1 MFVLQNVKTNNME
14 TTANTVI
21 TIEAIVNAPI
31 ETIWKTWTEPQH
43 ITKWNH
49 ASDDWHSP
57 RAENDLRVG
66 GKFLTRMEAKDGSF
80 GFDFGGTY
88 NEVKPNELIVYTIG
102 DGRKVN
108 VAFTKGGNAT
118 KITTSFE
125 AENTNPVEMQKGGWQ
140 AILNNFKKYAESMT

>member
-1 MFVLQNVKTNNME
+1 ME
-14 TTANTVI
+14 TAANTVI

-31 ETIWKTWTEPQH
+31 ETIWKTWNEPEH

-66 GKFLTRMEAKDGSF
+66 GKFLIRMEAKDGSF

-88 NEVKPNELIVYTIG
+88 DEVEPNQLISYSIG
-102 DGRKVN
+102 DGRKVK
-108 VAFTKGGNAT
+108 VVFAKEGNAT

-125 AENTNPVEMQKGGWQ
+125 AETTNPVEMQKGGWQ
-140 AILNNFKKYAESMT
+140 AILNNFKKYAESVA

>member
-1 MFVLQNVKTNNME
+1 ME
-14 TTANTVI
+14 TTVNPII

-31 ETIWKTWTEPQH
+31 ETIWKTWTEPEH

-80 GFDFGGTY
+80 GFDFAGTY
-88 NEVKPNELIVYTIG
+88 DEVKPNELIVYTIG
-102 DGRKVN
+102 DGRKVK
-108 VAFTKGGNAT
+108 VVFAKEGNST

-125 AENTNPVEMQKGGWQ
+125 AESANPVEMQKGGWQ
-140 AILNNFKKYAESMT
+140 AILNNFKKYTESVA